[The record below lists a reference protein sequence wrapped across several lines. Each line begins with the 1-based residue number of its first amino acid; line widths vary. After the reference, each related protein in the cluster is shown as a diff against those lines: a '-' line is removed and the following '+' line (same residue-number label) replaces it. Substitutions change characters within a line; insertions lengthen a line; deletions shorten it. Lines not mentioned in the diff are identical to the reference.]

1 MHIFEWWLVL
11 FIFLVIVELSTV
23 NLVSIWFAV
32 GALVAS
38 VVSLFLDNW
47 VIQVAVFGLVSL
59 LILVILKPFMKKF
72 KGQKVA
78 TNLDRVIGQIGIV
91 TEEIQKLVPGEVK
104 VVGRYWT
111 ATANKKIKKDA
122 KVKVES
128 IDGVKLVV
136 REVKE
141 ED

>member
-1 MHIFEWWLVL
+1 MRIFEWWLVL

-47 VIQVAVFGLVSL
+47 VIQVAVFVLVSL

-104 VVGRYWT
+104 VGGRYWT

>member
-47 VIQVAVFGLVSL
+47 VIQVAVFVLVSL

-91 TEEIQKLVPGEVK
+91 TEEIQKLVQGEVK
-104 VVGRYWT
+104 VGGRYWT